1 MTFRY
6 LIIGGGMTA
15 DAATKALRAADAT
28 GSIALV
34 SAETDAPYK
43 RPPLSKGLWKDSTV
57 ERTDLATRQAE
68 VELILG
74 RTVTTLDVD
83 GRTVRLDDGRTIAF
97 EYLLLATGAAA
108 RTLPILPVG
117 GSVVAYRTLADY
129 RVAQARATAGSR
141 VLIVGGGFIGSEL
154 AAGLSRTGAEVHM
167 VFPEPNIGAP
177 RFPAPLAAAITADY
191 VDRGVKLHAG
201 NGVRSAV
208 IAEHGATVVLND
220 GTELAV
226 DLVAVGIGT
235 EPNVELAAAA
245 GLVTGN
251 GIVVDSRLRAQR
263 AGSQAAE
270 PVGHVFAAGDV
281 AAFPW
286 PSPLEVG
293 RIEHEDN
300 AVMMGGHAGRQ
311 LAAAHLARQAGDDER
326 AALSPYRHL
335 PFFYSDLFDS
345 GYEAVGVLDST
356 LEMVQDWHDG
366 LKAGVVYYLSD
377 HKVVG
382 VLLWNTW
389 GLVDAARDLVL
400 ADARV
405 EPAQLFGRLKS

>member
-1 MTFRY
+1 VTFRY
-6 LIIGGGMTA
+6 LIVGGGMTA
-15 DAATKALRAADAT
+15 DAAAKAIRASDAE
-28 GSIALV
+28 GGIALV
-34 SAETDAPYK
+34 SAEPDAPYK

-57 ERTDLATRQAE
+57 ERTYLGTHKAT

-74 RTVTTLDVD
+74 RTVTALDVD
-83 GRTVRLDDGRTIAF
+83 GRTVRLDDDRTVGF

-108 RTLPILPVG
+108 RTLPSLPVG
-117 GSVVAYRTLADY
+117 GPVVAYRTLADF
-129 RVAQARATAGSR
+129 RVARARATPGSR

-167 VFPEPNIGAP
+167 VFPEPGIGAP
-177 RFPAPLAAAITADY
+177 RFPASLAAAITADY
-191 VDRGVKLHAG
+191 ADRGVKLHAN
-201 NGVRSAV
+201 NGVGSAV

-235 EPNVELAAAA
+235 KPNVELAASA

-251 GIVVDSRLRAQR
+251 GIVVDDQLHTQRVGSR
-263 AGSQAAE
+263 AAE
-270 PVGHVFAAGDV
+270 PLGHVFAAGDV

-286 PSPLEVG
+286 PSPLEAG

-311 LAAAHLARQAGDDER
+311 MVAAHHDAQAARGEPS
-326 AALSPYRHL
+326 ALSPYQHL
-335 PFFYSDLFDS
+335 PFFYSDLFDN
-345 GYEAVGVLDST
+345 GYEAVGRLDSG

-377 HKVVG
+377 RKVVG

-389 GLVDAARDLVL
+389 GLVDAARALVSS
-400 ADARV
+400 DAQV
-405 EPAQLFGRLKS
+405 EPARLIGRLKS